1 MVSECVKR
9 INELTKQISLLEESI
24 AVETQFI
31 KELYTKASKS
41 MSESQHYFLNGV
53 QASPVAKSYLL
64 TKKGIEVVGEEA
76 IPIPTFIDQAINF
89 ANYPKKKIEVL
100 LVLAKHLEAMPINL
114 SQ

>member
-1 MVSECVKR
+1 MVIECVKR
-9 INELTKQISLLEESI
+9 VNELVKRMNVLENSI
-24 AVETQFI
+24 AVETEYI
-31 KELYTKASKS
+31 KEVYAKASKS

-53 QASPVAKSYLL
+53 QATPVAKSYLL

-76 IPIPTFIDQAINF
+76 IPISTFIDEVLNF

-114 SQ
+114 S